1 MRDEKTLSLDMGDV
15 EDEDRRSQHGGH
27 PDELGIGGLI
37 HGESCTYNSCAKPLR
52 AAPISSV
59 PARMRSISLEK
70 GPTSGCQ
77 HNPGVLHAAAI
88 FKTDQPVGD
97 GIFPDR
103 QMRTAPPPSLSIRI
117 TARRFGD
124 PVEKLLR

>member
-1 MRDEKTLSLDMGDV
+1 MRDEKTLSLDMGDL

-27 PDELGIGGLI
+27 PDESAIGGLI

-52 AAPISSV
+52 AALISSV

-88 FKTDQPVGD
+88 FKTDQPGCD